1 MIAKTVQTSFTSG
14 EISPRLYGRTDI
26 DQYYASAQEI
36 TNFVPTP
43 QGPVIRRAGSR
54 FVEALPAGSV
64 RLVPFTYA
72 TGQSFRLI
80 FHSNG
85 RMYVGFREGIIT
97 NADGSVYSIAH
108 GIPVK
113 HLQEFGYGQ
122 NGNVLYITA
131 VTFAPKKLTRV
142 ANNNWTL
149 TTETFINKP
158 GSWGDPTRGS
168 SWPGLITFFER
179 RAVYA
184 GSTAFPSTVWLSRTG
199 ILNDFTTHI
208 EGKVLD
214 DCAIIY
220 IMTDKTVDR
229 IKWIDGLES
238 LFLATDSG
246 EFRLDTGTLGTAI
259 TPKNVKITRLTGYGA
274 HRAETG
280 VLGAGLVY
288 LHKGRK
294 SLRFITSDS
303 FGSFNNIDLLLLANH
318 LGNYTITSIA
328 VQNDFTSY
336 LWCTT
341 AEGPLLCCTYDKENK
356 VLAWSKHEIGGNR
369 KVLGLNLTLEN
380 DGSTAVWLAC
390 EGYNNNIYIEVIPK
404 IILEPQK
411 PEDGAFLDSY
421 IETAPVRK
429 SGPTTISGLTHL
441 AGKEVSIFI
450 DGWVH
455 PPQVVSSEGT
465 VDLQSSGS
473 HIMVGLPYT
482 SRLKTNTYQ
491 SQETDT
497 RGNIRRF
504 FKAGVTLIKSL
515 GVTIS
520 SNSEKQ
526 EVYMGPTRIMNKA
539 RELFTGVKTVNLP
552 GNYNTSVQLVIET
565 DKPLP
570 CEIANIILY
579 FNHGQ

>member
-1 MIAKTVQTSFTSG
+1 MIAKTVQTSFVSG

-26 DQYYASAQEI
+26 DQYYTSAQEI
-36 TNFVPTP
+36 TNFIPVP

-54 FVEALPAGSV
+54 FVEALPNGSV

-72 TGQSFRLI
+72 TGQSFTLI

-85 RMYVGFREGIIT
+85 QMYVGFREGMIT
-97 NADGSVYSIAH
+97 GADGSLYSVAH
-108 GIPVK
+108 GIPTNQ
-113 HLQEFGYGQ
+113 LQVFGYAQ
-122 NGNVLYITA
+122 NGNVLYITSIS
-131 VTFAPKKLTRV
+131 FAPKKLTRA
-142 ANNNWTL
+142 ANDNWTF
-149 TTETFINKP
+149 TTETFIAKP
-158 GSWGDPTRGS
+158 GNWVENN
-168 SWPGLITFFER
+168 WPSLITFFEQ

-184 GSTAFPSTVWLSRTG
+184 GSPSAPRTLWISRTAL
-199 ILNDFTTHI
+199 LNDFTLQI
-208 EGKVLD
+208 GGKVLD
-214 DCAIIY
+214 DCAIVY
-220 IMTDKTVDR
+220 TMTDKTADR
-229 IKWIDGLES
+229 IKWIDGLDA

-246 EFRLDTGTLGTAI
+246 EFRLDTGTLGAAI
-259 TPKNVKITRLTGYGA
+259 TPANIKITKLTGYGA
-274 HRAETG
+274 YRADAAI
-280 VLGAGLVY
+280 LGQGLAY

-294 SLRFITSDS
+294 SIRFISIDS
-303 FGSFNNIDLLLLANH
+303 FGTFNNIDLLLLANH
-318 LGNYTITSIA
+318 FGNYTITSLA

-356 VLAWSKHEIGGNR
+356 VLAWSKHEIGGGR

-390 EGYNNNIYIEVIPK
+390 QGYNDKIYIEVIPK
-404 IILEPQK
+404 TILEPQK
-411 PEDGAFLDSY
+411 SEDSAFLDSY
-421 IETAPVRK
+421 VETVPARAAGPV
-429 SGPTTISGLTHL
+429 TIRGLSHL

-455 PPQVVSSEGT
+455 PSQRVSAEGT
-465 VDLQSSGS
+465 IKLQSSGS
-473 HIMVGLPYT
+473 RIMAGLPYT

-491 SQETDT
+491 SQEADT

-504 FKAGVTLIKSL
+504 FKAGITLIKSL
-515 GVTIS
+515 GLTIY
-520 SNSEKQ
+520 SNAQKQ
-526 EVYMGPTRIMNKA
+526 EAYMGPTRIMNKA
-539 RELFTGVKTVNLP
+539 KELFTGVKEVNLP
-552 GNYNTSVQLVIET
+552 GNYDTSVQLIIET

>member
-1 MIAKTVQTSFTSG
+1 MIAKIVQTSFTSG

-26 DQYYASAQEI
+26 DQYYSSAQEI
-36 TNFVPTP
+36 TNFIPTP
-43 QGPVIRRAGSR
+43 QGPVIRRAGSK

-72 TGQSFRLI
+72 TGQSFTLI

-85 RMYVGFREGIIT
+85 QMYVGFRGGIIT
-97 NADGSVYSIAH
+97 AANGSIYSIAH
-108 GIPVK
+108 GIPNNQLSV
-113 HLQEFGYGQ
+113 FGYAQ

-131 VTFAPKKLTRV
+131 ATFAPKKLTRV
-142 ANNNWTL
+142 DNNNWTFV
-149 TTETFINKP
+149 TETFIAKP
-158 GSWGDPTRGS
+158 ASWVEN
-168 SWPGLITFFER
+168 SWPSLITFFEQ

-184 GSTAFPSTVWLSRTG
+184 GSPRAPRTLWISRTAL
-199 ILNDFTTHI
+199 LNDFTLQV

-220 IMTDKTVDR
+220 TMTDKTADQ

-246 EFRLDTGTLGTAI
+246 EFRLDTGTLGAAI
-259 TPKNVKITRLTGYGA
+259 TPQNIKVTKLTGYGSY
-274 HRAETG
+274 RAETG
-280 VLGAGLVY
+280 ILGNGIVY

-294 SLRFITSDS
+294 SLRFITSDT

-356 VLAWSKHEIGGNR
+356 VLAWSKHEVGGNR
-369 KVLGLNLTLEN
+369 KILGLNLTLEN

-411 PEDGAFLDSY
+411 SEDSAFLDSY
-421 IETAPVRK
+421 IETAPART

-441 AGKEVSIFI
+441 AGKKVSIFI
-450 DGWVH
+450 DGWAH
-455 PPQVVSSEGT
+455 PPQVVSKDGT
-465 VDLQSSGS
+465 IELQSSGG

-515 GVTIS
+515 GVTIF

-526 EVYMGPTRIMNKA
+526 EVYMGPTRVMNKA